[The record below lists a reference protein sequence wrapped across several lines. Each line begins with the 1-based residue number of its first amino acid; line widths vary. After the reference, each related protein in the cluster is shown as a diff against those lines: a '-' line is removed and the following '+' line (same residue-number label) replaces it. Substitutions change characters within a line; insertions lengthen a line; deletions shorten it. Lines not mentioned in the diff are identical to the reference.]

1 MKDFFKRHHYAI
13 VTTITVVVLL
23 GFSYQVMAYLIS
35 LRKDPPKPLPI
46 VPTRSVVAQ
55 KVHYSTITS
64 PVTGDGRVVS
74 TQEVVVSTEVRGK
87 ILEGD
92 VPFKKGQ
99 QFKKDD
105 VLIRIYDKDTAFNLK
120 SRQSSFLQKIAGILP
135 DIKVDYSGSYQNWM
149 AFFRAIDIDTDL
161 PDLPEVG
168 SEQEKI
174 FVASRSILTEYYS
187 IKGDEINLK
196 KHIIHA
202 PFSGTFTDVL
212 MEVGAIANPGG
223 TLAKIIRT
231 DSLEVEVPIR
241 DDHARW
247 IEIGNLVEVISRDE
261 LTHWEG
267 RVVRKSNFVDLTT
280 QSMSFFVSL
289 SPDKEKPLYEG
300 QYLKAVFPGK
310 AIENVMEIARKAVF
324 NTNEVFTV
332 EDGKLTKHTI
342 TIHKINERTLIF
354 FGLEEGIE
362 LVVEPLVN
370 ALENSRVEIVR

>member
-35 LRKDPPKPLPI
+35 LRQDPPKPLPI

-55 KVHYSTITS
+55 KVYYNTITS
-64 PVTGDGRVVS
+64 PVTGDGRVIS
-74 TQEVVVSTEVRGK
+74 TQEVMVSAEVRGK

-105 VLIRIYDKDTAFNLK
+105 VLIRIYDKDTAFTLK
-120 SRQSSFLQKIAGILP
+120 SRKSSFLQKIAGILP
-135 DIKVDYSGSYQNWM
+135 DIKVDYSGSHQNWM
-149 AFFRAIDIDTDL
+149 DFFRAIDIDTDL

-174 FVASRSILTEYYS
+174 FIASRSILTEYYS

-202 PFSGTFTDVL
+202 PFSGTFTDVF

-223 TLAKIIRT
+223 TLANIIRT
-231 DSLEVEVPIR
+231 DSLELEVPIETT
-241 DDHARW
+241 DARW
-247 IEIGNLVEVISRDE
+247 IEIGNLVEVISPDE
-261 LTHWEG
+261 STLWEG
-267 RVVRKSNFVDLTT
+267 RVVRKSSFVDMTT
-280 QSMSFFVSL
+280 QSMSVFVSL
-289 SPDKEKPLYEG
+289 FPEKEKPLFEG

-310 AIENVMEIARKAVF
+310 ANENVMEIPRNAVF

-332 EDGKLTKHTI
+332 EDGKLMKHTI
-342 TIHKINERTLIF
+342 TVHKINEKTLIF
-354 FGLEEGIE
+354 SGLEEGIE

>member
-23 GFSYQVMAYLIS
+23 GFSYQVMAYLIG

-46 VPTRSVVAQ
+46 VPTRSVIAQ
-55 KVHYSTITS
+55 KVYYSTITS
-64 PVTGDGRVVS
+64 PVTGDGRVIS
-74 TQEVVVSTEVRGK
+74 TQEVMVSAEVRGK

-92 VPFKKGQ
+92 VPFKEGQ

-105 VLIRIYDKDTAFNLK
+105 VLIRIYDKDTAFSLK
-120 SRQSSFLQKIAGILP
+120 SRKSSFLQKIAGILP

-149 AFFRAIDIDTDL
+149 NFFRAIDIDMDL

-174 FVASRSILTEYYS
+174 FIASRSILTEYYS

-202 PFSGTFTDVL
+202 PFSGTFTDVF

-231 DSLEVEVPIR
+231 DSLELEIPIETT
-241 DDHARW
+241 DARW
-247 IEIGNLVEVISRDE
+247 IEIGDLVEVISRDE
-261 LTHWEG
+261 STLWEG
-267 RVVRKSNFVDLTT
+267 RVVRKSSFVDMTT
-280 QSMSFFVSL
+280 QSMSVFVGL
-289 SPDKEKPLYEG
+289 SPEKEKPLFEG

-310 AIENVMEIARKAVF
+310 ANENVMEIPRNAVF

-332 EDGKLTKHTI
+332 EDGKLMKHTI
-342 TIHKINERTLIF
+342 TISKINEKTLIF
-354 FGLEEGIE
+354 TGLEEGIE